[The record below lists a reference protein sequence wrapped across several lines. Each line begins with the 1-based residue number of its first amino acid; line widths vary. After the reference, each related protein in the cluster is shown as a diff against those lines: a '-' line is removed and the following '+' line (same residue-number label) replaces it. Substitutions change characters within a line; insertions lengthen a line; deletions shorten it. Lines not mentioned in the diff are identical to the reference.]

1 MNDKTYWHVLG
12 AGAMG
17 TLITSTLKAHG
28 IECQLLTHHREPQRR
43 HWVGYQDTRELTAL
57 SLGGQRPGT
66 ISRLILATKAYAI
79 VDALTS
85 ALPYLAQDPIVISC
99 ANGLGFER
107 KCDALLRGGTLYRA
121 IATDAALRID
131 SESVQH
137 TGSGQ
142 TLVGGC
148 TNAAPRWFTSSL
160 TVLPN
165 WSWCADID
173 AAARRKFAINCVIN
187 PLTAYHK
194 CLNGELVENEVLAK
208 ELAALSLETQ
218 NAMAALGLWPTGAAL
233 LEEVTRVCQSTAAN
247 QSSMLQDRRAG
258 RRTEIDFLNG
268 HLAALARSAQFAVPR
283 SEALLTALR

>member
-1 MNDKTYWHVLG
+1 MKDKICWHVLG

-17 TLITSTLKAHG
+17 TLITSTLKGHG
-28 IECQLLTHHREPQRR
+28 IECQLLTHHPEPEQR
-43 HWVGYQDTRELTAL
+43 HWVGYQGTRELTAL
-57 SLGGQRPGT
+57 PLGGQRTGT
-66 ISRLILATKAYAI
+66 IKRLILATKAYAI
-79 VDALTS
+79 VDALTG
-85 ALPYLAQDPIVISC
+85 ALPYLAPEPIVVSC

-107 KCDALLRGGTLYRA
+107 KCEALLRGGTLYRA

-142 TLVGGC
+142 TLIGGR
-148 TNAAPRWFTSSL
+148 TNTPPKWFTSSL
-160 TVLPN
+160 TLVPN

-173 AAARRKFAINCVIN
+173 AAAQRKFAINCVIN

-194 CLNGELVENEVLAK
+194 CLNGELVKNEVLAQ

-218 NAMAALGLWPTGAAL
+218 NAMAALDLWPTGTAL
-233 LEEVTRVCQSTAAN
+233 LEDVTRVCQSTAAN
-247 QSSMLQDRRAG
+247 QSSMLQDFRAG

-268 HLAALARSAQFAVPR
+268 HLTALARAAQVAVPH
-283 SEALLTALR
+283 SEALVSALR